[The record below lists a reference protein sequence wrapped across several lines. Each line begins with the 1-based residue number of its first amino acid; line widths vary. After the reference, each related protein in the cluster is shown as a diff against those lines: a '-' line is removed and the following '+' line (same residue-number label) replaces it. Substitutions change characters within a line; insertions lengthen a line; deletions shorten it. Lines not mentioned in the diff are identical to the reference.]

1 MHPTEILGT
10 EHKAVLVAL
19 KVLEKAGQSLA
30 SGNRSAIDDLDQLLD
45 FFRGF
50 VDHCHHG
57 KEELILFP
65 ELVKR
70 GVPKERGPI
79 GVMLSEHEMGREHV
93 RKLQALV
100 DAVRQGD
107 AAAAKDVPG
116 VAASC
121 RGLLELHIQKEDGVL
136 FPMAARLLDS
146 ARAEEMEK
154 EFERL
159 EREHVGEG
167 KHEAYHR
174 MLHALRDRYPA

>member
-1 MHPTEILGT
+1 MHPTEILST
-10 EHKAVLVAL
+10 EHKAVLTAL
-19 KVLEKAGQSLA
+19 KILEKAGQSLA
-30 SGNRSAIDDLDQLLD
+30 SGNKAAADDLDQLLD

-50 VDHCHHG
+50 VDRCHHG

-107 AAAAKDVPG
+107 AEAAKDVPG
-116 VAASC
+116 VAASY
-121 RGLLELHIQKEDGVL
+121 RVLLELHIQKEDGVL
-136 FPMAARLLDS
+136 FPMTARLLDS

-154 EFERL
+154 EFEHL